1 MSRRAAGGT
10 GHPGPPGGHA
20 AGPGRRPAGPLS
32 RRALLGGALAAL
44 SLPVLTACSG
54 GDAQRPAA
62 SPTPRRPAPALAD
75 DGTPVITAPP
85 LAPSTVDA
93 DGVRVFR
100 LRAQAGTTEFR
111 PGVVTA
117 TCGYEGAHLGPTLR
131 ARRGERVRVEVVN
144 ELLEDTTLHWHGME
158 LPGAADGGP
167 HVPIPPG
174 GSAWPSWTVAQ
185 PAATLWYHPHPHGG
199 TTAQVLRGLAGA
211 FLVDDP
217 AAAPAGLPAEYGVD
231 DVPLLLQDQRLTAD
245 GRIDE
250 ETRTAIGPL
259 GDVVLVNGVAGG
271 CLPVTTTRIRLRVVN
286 ASPARVYALAAAD
299 GRELALVGTD
309 GGLLAAPVP
318 VRSVRLSPGE
328 RAEVVVPVAPGE
340 RVALVSLPPD
350 LGLAP
355 QLSVPY
361 GAADTLPL
369 LELRAAAEL
378 TPSPELPAVLADV
391 PPADAGAATT
401 DRSFALSANRINGQA
416 HDPARIDLR
425 VPLGAT
431 EVWTVTSEHEQPHS
445 FHPHGVRFRVLSVA
459 GAAPPPELA
468 GWKDTVYVPPRTPLR
483 LLVGFAQPAD
493 ERAPFMYHCHVLWH
507 EDQGMMGQFVVEPA

>member
-1 MSRRAAGGT
+1 MSTGAPGRT
-10 GHPGPPGGHA
+10 GHPGPPGRH
-20 AGPGRRPAGPLS
+20 PAGVLS

-44 SLPVLTACSG
+44 TLPALAACTGEPSPRP
-54 GDAQRPAA
+54 DAP
-62 SPTPRRPAPALAD
+62 SSPRRPAPALAD
-75 DGTPVITAPP
+75 DGTPLVTAPP
-85 LAPSTVDA
+85 LAASSVDA
-93 DGVRVFR
+93 AGVRVFR
-100 LRAQAGTTEFR
+100 LRARAGTTEFR
-111 PGVVTA
+111 PGTVTP
-117 TCGYEGAHLGPTLR
+117 TCGYEGAYLGPTLR
-131 ARRGERVRVEVVN
+131 ARRGETVRVEVAN
-144 ELLEDTTLHWHGME
+144 ELLEDTTVHWHGME

-174 GSAWPSWTVAQ
+174 GSSWPTWTVAQ
-185 PAATLWYHPHPHGG
+185 PAATLWYHPHPHGA

-217 AAAPAGLPAEYGVD
+217 GTPPGLPGEYGVD
-231 DVPLLLQDQRLTAD
+231 DVPLLLQDPRLTPD

-271 CLPVTTTRIRLRVVN
+271 CLPVSTTRVRLRVVN
-286 ASPARVYALAAAD
+286 ASPARVYGLAAAD
-299 GRELALVGTD
+299 GRELTLVGTD

-328 RAEVVVPVAPGE
+328 RAEVVVGLAPGE
-340 RVALVSLPPD
+340 RVGLVSLPPE
-350 LGLAP
+350 LGLLP
-355 QLSVPY
+355 QLAAPY
-361 GAADTLPL
+361 GADRTLPL

-378 TPSPELPAVLADV
+378 RPSPELPAALADV
-391 PPADAGAATT
+391 PPPDPGAASGERT
-401 DRSFALSANRINGQA
+401 FELSANRIDGRA
-416 HDPARIDLR
+416 HDPGRIDLR

-431 EVWTVTSEHEQPHS
+431 EVWTVTSAHEQPHS

-507 EDQGMMGQFVVEPA
+507 EDQGMMGQFVVGAP

>member
-1 MSRRAAGGT
+1 MSPRAPGGT
-10 GHPGPPGGHA
+10 GRPGS
-20 AGPGRRPAGPLS
+20 PGRHPAGVLS
-32 RRALLGGALAAL
+32 RRALLGTALAGLALPAL
-44 SLPVLTACSG
+44 SACRG
-54 GDAQRPAA
+54 G
-62 SPTPRRPAPALAD
+62 PTPRATSSTPPRRPAPALAD
-75 DGTPVITAPP
+75 DGIPLVPTPP
-85 LAPSTVDA
+85 LAPSTIDP

-100 LRAQAGTTEFR
+100 LRARAGTTEFR
-111 PGVVTA
+111 PGVATP
-117 TCGYEGAHLGPTLR
+117 TCGYEGAYLGPTLR
-131 ARRGERVRVEVVN
+131 ARRGETVRVEVVN
-144 ELLEDTTLHWHGME
+144 ELLQDTTLHWHGME

-167 HVPIPPG
+167 HALIPSG
-174 GSAWPSWTVAQ
+174 GSSWPTWTVAQ
-185 PAATLWYHPHPHGG
+185 PAATLWYHPHPHGA

-217 AAAPAGLPAEYGVD
+217 DGRGSPGLPDEYGVD

-271 CLPVTTTRIRLRVVN
+271 CLPVTTTRVRLRVVN

-299 GRELALVGTD
+299 GRDLVLVGTD

-328 RAEVVVPVAPGE
+328 RAEVVVALTPGE
-340 RVALVSLPPD
+340 RLGLVSLPPD
-350 LGLAP
+350 LGLLP
-355 QLSVPY
+355 QLAGTY
-361 GAADTLPL
+361 GAAGTLPL

-378 TPSPELPAVLADV
+378 RPSPDLPATTAVV
-391 PPADAGAATT
+391 PPADAASAGGE
-401 DRSFALSANRINGQA
+401 RRFELSAGRINGRTP
-416 HDPARIDLR
+416 DPGRIDLR

-431 EVWTVTSEHEQPHS
+431 EVWTVTSAHEQPHS
-445 FHPHGVRFRVLSVA
+445 FHPHGVRFRVLSVG

-483 LLVGFAQPAD
+483 LLVRFDQPAD
-493 ERAPFMYHCHVLWH
+493 ERTPFMYHCHVLWH
-507 EDQGMMGQFVVEPA
+507 EDQGMMGQFVVDPET

>member
-1 MSRRAAGGT
+1 MTPRALAGT
-10 GHPGPPGGHA
+10 G
-20 AGPGRRPAGPLS
+20 PAGPRGRHPGGALS

-44 SLPVLTACSG
+44 SLPVLSACTSG
-54 GDAQRPAA
+54 PARPAA
-62 SPTPRRPAPALAD
+62 SGPTSPRRPAPALAA
-75 DGTPVITAPP
+75 DGTPLVPVPP
-85 LAPSTVDA
+85 LAPSVVDP

-111 PGVVTA
+111 PGTA
-117 TCGYEGAHLGPTLR
+117 TPTCGYEGAHLGPTLR
-131 ARRGERVRVEVVN
+131 ARRGETVRVEVVN

-167 HVPIPPG
+167 HAPIRPG
-174 GSAWPSWTVAQ
+174 GSSWPSWTVAQ
-185 PAATLWYHPHPHGG
+185 PAATCWYHPHPHGA

-211 FLVDDP
+211 FLVDDD
-217 AAAPAGLPAEYGVD
+217 AAPAGLPAAYGVD
-231 DVPLLLQDQRLTAD
+231 DVPLLLQDTPFTPD

-259 GDVVLVNGVAGG
+259 GDAVLVNGVAGG
-271 CLPVTTTRIRLRVVN
+271 CLEVTTTRVRLRVVN

-309 GGLLAAPVP
+309 GGLLPAPVP

-328 RAEVVVPVAPGE
+328 RAEVVVAVAPGE
-340 RVALVSLPPD
+340 RVPLVSLPPD
-350 LGLAP
+350 LGLRP
-355 QLSVPY
+355 QLAAPY
-361 GAADTLPL
+361 GAAETLPL
-369 LELRAAAEL
+369 LELRAADEL
-378 TPSPELPAVLADV
+378 TPSAGLPAVLADV
-391 PPADAGAATT
+391 PPADPAGATAERAFELT
-401 DRSFALSANRINGQA
+401 ANRVNGQV
-416 HDPARIDLR
+416 HDPGRIDLR

-431 EVWTVTSEHEQPHS
+431 EVWTVTSTHEQPHS
-445 FHPHGVRFRVLSVA
+445 FHPHGVRFRVLSVG

-483 LLVGFAQPAD
+483 LLVHLGQPAD
-493 ERAPFMYHCHVLWH
+493 ERTPFMYHCHVLWH